1 MKLYQW
7 VMPILGLLLIPM
19 SASAKTEETS
29 SLSEIVGKASGMQT
43 KITEDGVVRL
53 GWPRQDVAVTVD
65 GMSLAPPAGLGSWAA
80 FKPAHEWVTPSSSKM
95 RSPQPWTPL
104 LRTDWK

>member
-43 KITEDGVVRL
+43 KITEDGVVTSVSVEDEPGIMQTSLCDAVMGRL
-53 GWPRQDVAVTVD
+53 QDT
-65 GMSLAPPAGLGSWAA
+65 SWW
-80 FKPAHEWVTPSSSKM
+80 KPI
-95 RSPQPWTPL
+95 
-104 LRTDWK
+104 

>member
-43 KITEDGVVRL
+43 KITEDGVV
-53 GWPRQDVAVTVD
+53 
-65 GMSLAPPAGLGSWAA
+65 
-80 FKPAHEWVTPSSSKM
+80 
-95 RSPQPWTPL
+95 
-104 LRTDWK
+104 